1 MLMDIIAFVLFF
13 VAALVGFLAGA
24 IYYRMR
30 FALWLKR
37 YEKEVREEAVKK
49 SRAVLGGKFA
59 EQMAAYLPGF
69 DYDPTEA
76 RFIGS
81 PIDFVVFDGLAKGD
95 LKKIVFVEVK
105 TGSSSLSA
113 RENAVKN
120 AVKNKRVEWK
130 EMRIGEI

>member
-1 MLMDIIAFVLFF
+1 
-13 VAALVGFLAGA
+13 
-24 IYYRMR
+24 MR